1 MTQASDE
8 PELQDALSFGYE
20 LDASPAK
27 VWRALTVPEFV
38 AQWLTA
44 RIVEPDAETREPKPH
59 LSSPSITLLLL
70 ASEPGRS
77 IRYLWR
83 EEGSSFS
90 ESIVTFR
97 LSPNDTGGTTF
108 RIVHEP
114 TAAIRLLSRP
124 RPANLNAPRLLLAA

>member
-1 MTQASDE
+1 MTHASDE
-8 PELQDALSFGYE
+8 RKFQDALSFGYE

-27 VWRALTVPEFV
+27 VWRALTIPEFV

-44 RIVEPDAETREPKPH
+44 RIVEPDAETREPEP
-59 LSSPSITLLLL
+59 LSSSPSITLHLL

-114 TAAIRLLSRP
+114 TEATRLLSRQ
-124 RPANLNAPRLLLAA
+124 RPANSNTPRLLLAA